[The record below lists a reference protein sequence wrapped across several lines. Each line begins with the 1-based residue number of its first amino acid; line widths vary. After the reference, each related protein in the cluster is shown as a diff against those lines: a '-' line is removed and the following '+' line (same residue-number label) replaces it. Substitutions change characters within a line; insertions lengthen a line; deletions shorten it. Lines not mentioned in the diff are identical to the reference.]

1 MRTFLTLLLS
11 ALVACSAQ
19 AETVPH
25 AFRFTGFFHEQTAQW
40 LPDASLIGSF
50 EGDDANGNGIYELGE
65 LSSFFLGE
73 QPYIGGCRE
82 ADICGLFEFSYV
94 RGGPLNFSASWGVFD
109 ENFEAYAGGSVR
121 AGDFAR
127 SFSPLGSQVYLWR
140 PETIFSIS
148 PVPEPAVF
156 AMLALGLALIGLS
169 LGWRQPR
176 RNRYATSARG
186 SRPNSNTAPALDKAA
201 LPT

>member
-1 MRTFLTLLLS
+1 MKTFLPLLLP
-11 ALVACSAQ
+11 ALFSCGAQ
-19 AETVPH
+19 ADTVPH
-25 AFRFTGFFHEQTAQW
+25 SFRFTGFFHEQTAQW
-40 LPDASLIGSF
+40 LPDASLVGWF

-73 QPYIGGCRE
+73 QPYLGGCRE

-94 RGGPLNFSASWGVFD
+94 RGGALNFYASWGVFD

-127 SFSPLGSQVYLWR
+127 SFSPLGSQVYFWR
-140 PETIFSIS
+140 PETAFNIT

-156 AMLALGLALIGLS
+156 AMLPLGLALIGLS
-169 LGWRQPR
+169 MVR
-176 RNRYATSARG
+176 RG
-186 SRPNSNTAPALDKAA
+186 
-201 LPT
+201 